1 MMAPPTLVAFET
13 IMNSLRFADG
23 VHTGHVTEDW
33 MQGRTVYGGMAA
45 ALCLQSVHN
54 QYVALPPLRSAHIA
68 FAGPVAGEVQVTTQV
83 LRQGK
88 SAQFITANLESAAG
102 FGTHATFC
110 FASDRP
116 STQRQ
121 SRFPMPEVPSPEGS
135 RNHFPEGGPRP
146 HFTHHFD
153 MRLAKGSPP
162 VSGADEAD
170 MCLWLKAKSGSG
182 ISPDV
187 ALLALGDA
195 PPPAALSL
203 YSQFT
208 PLSTMTWA
216 IDMMAT
222 DLTSPDGWYL
232 ARLTSDTIADGYSAQ
247 SMGLWTSDGR
257 AILASKQCVALF
269 G

>member
-1 MMAPPTLVAFET
+1 MSDDLGLVPFDTIMASMAFESG
-13 IMNSLRFADG
+13 M
-23 VHTGHVTEDW
+23 HTGHVTADW
-33 MQGRTVYGGMAA
+33 MQGRTVYGGMSA
-45 ALCLQSVHN
+45 ALCLQAVRT
-54 QYVALPPLRSAHIA
+54 QFPDLPALRSAHIS
-68 FAGPVAGEVQVTTQV
+68 FAGPVAGDVSITTRV

-88 SAQFITANLESAAG
+88 SASFITADLSSEAG

-110 FASDRP
+110 FGSDRP

-121 SRFPMPEVPSPEGS
+121 TRFPMPVVPRTDEVGP
-135 RNHFPEGGPRP
+135 HFREGGARP

-153 MRLAKGSPP
+153 MRLASGSPP
-162 VSGADEAD
+162 VSGGEEAD
-170 MCLWLKAKSGSG
+170 ICLWLKNRNETSVSL
-182 ISPDV
+182 DV

-216 IDMMAT
+216 IDMMTT
-222 DLTSPDGWYL
+222 DLVSPDGWYL
-232 ARLTSDTIADGYSAQ
+232 ARLKSDVIGDGYSAQ
-247 SMGLWTSDGR
+247 SMGMWTSDGR
-257 AILASKQCVALF
+257 PILASKQCVALF

>member
-1 MMAPPTLVAFET
+1 MSEPAGLVPFET
-13 IMNSLRFADG
+13 IMASLCGADG
-23 VHTGHVTEDW
+23 TYRGHVTPDW
-33 MQGRTVYGGMAA
+33 MQGRTVYGGMSA
-45 ALCLQSVHN
+45 ALCLQAVRLSMPN
-54 QYVALPPLRSAHIA
+54 LPPLRSAHIA
-68 FAGPVAGEVQVTTQV
+68 FAGPVAGDVEVSTHV

-88 SAQFITANLESAAG
+88 SASFVTANLSSEAG

-110 FASDRP
+110 FGADRP
-116 STQRQ
+116 STQSQ
-121 SRFPMPEVPSPEGS
+121 IRFPMPDVQGPDAVGP
-135 RNHFPEGGPRP
+135 HFREGGARP

-153 MRLAKGSPP
+153 MRLAAGAPP
-162 VSGADEAD
+162 VSGAQEAD
-170 MCLWLKAKSGSG
+170 ICLWLKAHGG
-182 ISPDV
+182 MTGALDV

-216 IDMMAT
+216 IDMMST
-222 DLTSPDGWYL
+222 DLESPDGWYL
-232 ARLTSDTIADGYSAQ
+232 ARLKSDAIGDGYSAQ

-257 AILASKQCVALF
+257 PILASKQCVALF